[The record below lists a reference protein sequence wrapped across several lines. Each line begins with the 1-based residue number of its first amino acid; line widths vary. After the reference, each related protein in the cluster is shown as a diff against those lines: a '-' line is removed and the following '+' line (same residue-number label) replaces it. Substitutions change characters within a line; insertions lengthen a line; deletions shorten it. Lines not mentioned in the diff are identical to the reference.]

1 MVIFSSSVSLPEGH
15 FPISSLV
22 GPFGRQRPLRRLH
35 RRHHHGRRSHC
46 TLWRRC
52 ARGVSLQSPLEDSQG
67 ANFPLKNMEI
77 IGLGGF

>member
-1 MVIFSSSVSLPEGH
+1 MVIFMEGH

-22 GPFGRQRPLRRLH
+22 GPFGRERPLRRLH

-46 TLWRRC
+46 TLWRRG

-67 ANFPLKNMEI
+67 ANFACEKHGNHW
-77 IGLGGF
+77 FRW